1 MSGPK
6 SSRYTLTLQQRL
18 ILEASIRQT
27 MQAQAEA
34 ERKRNKAEIVKQNN
48 KLLTE
53 AISEL
58 QAALKKTERS
68 AAADF
73 SAQKATCQAALEESK
88 RIDLLESNNTDQQID
103 EAGKKV
109 LMMK

>member
-48 KLLTE
+48 KLLKE

-58 QAALKKTERS
+58 QAALKKNGAECFGGFLCS
-68 AAADF
+68 
-73 SAQKATCQAALEESK
+73 
-88 RIDLLESNNTDQQID
+88 ESNLPGCSRRVKTD
-103 EAGKKV
+103 
-109 LMMK
+109 